1 MEIGDTSGLFID
13 IDDIDLDAYRELKHE
28 IRNPLSFREDLV
40 AHFESDPN
48 ERGAFM
54 PFPSS
59 HQMKFRPGEVTCWS
73 GQSFAGKSAILTQ
86 CLLYWLR
93 GSGWSDRENKI
104 LLISPEFSP
113 TINIA
118 RMIQQATAKLPGQIR
133 EPDVNAVLA
142 WLEKRF
148 LIYDAVGQV
157 DIGDLTTLM
166 KYCQAE
172 HGTTMVA
179 IDNLTVMK
187 LPSQDVNQSQGELM
201 TDLVQ
206 TARQTGL
213 HIHLVVHTRKPS
225 PGEQVS
231 RYNIRGS
238 SMISDLTDGIV
249 HIERHEA
256 KERKLQDLDL
266 SDEDREAITAQADT
280 RLHVLKQRH
289 GSAWIG
295 MVKLYFS
302 PYSMR
307 WSEKRTPA
315 DLPFAEIE
323 TLSEL
328 GGVNKRGY
336 QIA

>member
-1 MEIGDTSGLFID
+1 MEIGNLLVDV
-13 IDDIDLDAYRELKHE
+13 DDIDLSVYRQHRHE
-28 IRNPLSFREDLV
+28 IRNPLSFREGLV
-40 AHFESDPN
+40 EHFESDPN
-48 ERGAFM
+48 ERGAYM

-59 HQMKFRPGEVTCWS
+59 HRMKFRQGEVSMW
-73 GQSFAGKSAILTQ
+73 GGANFAGKSAMLTM

-93 GSGWSDRENKI
+93 GDRWSDREEKI

-118 RMIQQATAKLPGQIR
+118 RMIQQACAKLPGQIA
-133 EPDVNAVLA
+133 EPDVNAVLV

-148 LIYDAVGQV
+148 LIYDAVGSV
-157 DIGDLTTLM
+157 DIGDLMSVM

-172 HGTTMVA
+172 HGTTQVA

-225 PGEQVS
+225 PGELVS

-238 SMISDLTDGIV
+238 SMLSDLADNILM
-249 HIERHEA
+249 IERNES
-256 KERKLQDLDL
+256 KERKLQDISLP
-266 SDEDREAITAQADT
+266 DEDREEITAQADT

-295 MVKLYFS
+295 VVRLYFS

-307 WSEKRTPA
+307 WSEKRRPA
-315 DLPFAEIE
+315 DLPFAEIKE
-323 TLSEL
+323 LSEI
-328 GGVNKRGY
+328 GGTNTRGY
-336 QIA
+336 QVG

>member
-1 MEIGDTSGLFID
+1 MEIGNTLMVDVK
-13 IDDIDLDAYRELKHE
+13 DIDLSVYSNHRHE
-28 IRNPLSFREDLV
+28 IRNPISFREDLTQ
-40 AHFESDPN
+40 HFESDPN
-48 ERGAFM
+48 NRGAFM

-59 HQMKFRPGEVTCWS
+59 HQMRFRAGEVSMWG
-73 GQSFAGKSAILTQ
+73 GQNFAGKSALLTM

-93 GSGWSDRENKI
+93 GDKWSDREEKI

-118 RMIQQATAKLPGQIR
+118 RMIQQTCAKLPGQI
-133 EPDVNAVLA
+133 EEIDVCAVLA
-142 WLEKRF
+142 WLERRF
-148 LIYDAVGQV
+148 LIYDAVGSV
-157 DIGDLTTLM
+157 DIGDLMNVM

-172 HGTTMVA
+172 HGTTQVA

-225 PGEQVS
+225 PGEPVS

-238 SMISDLTDGIV
+238 SMLSDLADNILMV
-249 HIERHEA
+249 ERNES
-256 KERKLQDLDL
+256 KERKLQDISL
-266 SDEDREAITAQADT
+266 SEEDREEITIQADT

-295 MVKLYFS
+295 VVRLYFS
-302 PYSMR
+302 HYSMR
-307 WSEKRTPA
+307 WSEKRRPA
-315 DLPFAEIE
+315 DLAFSEIKSI
-323 TLSEL
+323 SEI
-328 GGVNKRGY
+328 GGKNSRGY
-336 QIA
+336 QDW